1 MYINKRLERNSLI
14 VMIEEERIVN
24 PSIETEDI
32 DTEVSLRPKTLDSYI
47 GQEKVKSNMKIFIN
61 AAKKRGDSLDH
72 VLLYGPPGLRK
83 NYFI

>member
-1 MYINKRLERNSLI
+1 MN
-14 VMIEEERIVN
+14 EEERIVN
-24 PSIETEDI
+24 PSIEIEDMDI
-32 DTEVSLRPKTLDSYI
+32 DVSLRPKTLDSYI

-83 NYFI
+83 NYII

>member
-1 MYINKRLERNSLI
+1 
-14 VMIEEERIVN
+14 MIEEDRIVN
-24 PSIETEDI
+24 PILENEDV

-83 NYFI
+83 NYII